1 MKARRDCHED
11 GKARRNT
18 KESGVGKFEPRRHND
33 RERHRGSR
41 MILLRRRE
49 DGKEHKV
56 KERNIEQGISNDE
69 GESRFCMFS
78 RNIMSVAND

>member
-49 DGKEHKV
+49 DGKEHK
-56 KERNIEQGISNDE
+56 E
-69 GESRFCMFS
+69 GS
-78 RNIMSVAND
+78 